1 VKEENWLLDCDIPN
15 FISLEVDKLVFDYNG
30 TLACDGIPIER
41 VKAKLNKL
49 AVDFKVYVLT
59 ADTFGTVK
67 EEFSDVDVEVTIVD
81 SVKGTE
87 FKKKF
92 IKELGSNSVIAV
104 GNGSNDAL
112 MLEEARL
119 GILIIGPEGAA
130 TRSLLK
136 SDLVIKDINEVLDIL
151 LNPTRI
157 IASLRR

>member
-1 VKEENWLLDCDIPN
+1 MLDCDIPN